1 MEKMFPAKAPAIVRV
16 KHKNGFKEQ
25 LINAAFGD
33 PTNPMSQKDLQEKF
47 LEIWNLIGGKFSKR
61 IDQWSESSL
70 DRFKLLHPLLG
81 RLTLREMLFFT
92 IFHNEHHLR
101 AMKLLNESLQ
111 KI

>member
-47 LEIWNLIGGKFSKR
+47 LV
-61 IDQWSESSL
+61 
-70 DRFKLLHPLLG
+70 
-81 RLTLREMLFFT
+81 FFCS
-92 IFHNEHHLR
+92 I
-101 AMKLLNESLQ
+101 
-111 KI
+111 